1 MKLEAV
7 QPLPDRRPE
16 RPRPT
21 PPPSAAVAQ
30 DVVSRLRE
38 TLRYDSALWRK
49 AVVASVTHGPEAL
62 LRYSPPLFGWAFGAA
77 LAPQRRAVLSSL
89 RLIHGTRPALTEM
102 RDVAAVFANFAMSMA
117 EAMAVGTDR
126 GYRVTRR
133 PINDWY
139 AQSRIALGKGVILAT
154 AQTAGW
160 DVVGGLLH
168 STSHCDVMVVME
180 REPNATARE
189 MHDTTR
195 HKSGVRVV
203 HVGEDAL
210 ASLPLLRHLRGGG
223 VLALKFDRLRPGMR
237 TLPVTFFGRPWAVPA
252 GPLRLASL
260 SGAPIVPCFTRRL
273 GFLEYQPIS
282 CEPIYVARRAT
293 EEQHREA
300 AQKLAHA
307 LEGFVRASPTQWIR
321 FHED

>member
-1 MKLEAV
+1 MSRTAAS
-7 QPLPDRRPE
+7 
-16 RPRPT
+16 
-21 PPPSAAVAQ
+21 SAFVHDVA
-30 DVVSRLRE
+30 SRLRD
-38 TLRYDSALWRK
+38 TFRYNSALWRK
-49 AVVASVTHGPEAL
+49 AVVAGVTHGPEAW
-62 LRYSPPLFGWAFGAA
+62 LRYSPPLFGCAFAA
-77 LAPQRRAVLSSL
+77 TLAPQRRAVLKAL
-89 RLIHGTRPALTEM
+89 RLVHGKRAPLTEM
-102 RDVAAVFANFAMSMA
+102 RDVAAVFANFAMSMT

-139 AQSRIALGKGVILAT
+139 AQSRIALGRGVILAT

-180 REPNATARE
+180 REPNAVARE
-189 MHDTTR
+189 MHDLTR

-210 ASLPLLRHLRGGG
+210 ASLPLLHHLRQGG
-223 VLALKFDRLRPGMR
+223 VLAMKFDRLRPGMR
-237 TLPVTFFGRPWAVPA
+237 TLPVTFFGQPWELPA

-293 EEQHREA
+293 EEQHVRA
-300 AQKLAHA
+300 AQQLAAA
-307 LEGFVRASPTQWIR
+307 LEGFVRAHPTQWLR